1 MVNNTD
7 IRNGKEQKRDIFDK
21 IMSLPVLRIFEPFYK
36 KYKDILLY
44 IFFGGLTTV
53 VSFVSFWIC
62 CDFFG
67 IHELISNT
75 ISWVASVTFAFFTNR
90 IWVFCA
96 PTNTWGEFF
105 KQAAEFY
112 GGRIFTYIF
121 EQIIILIFVT
131 ILSFNELLIKLLAN
145 IGVLILN
152 YLISKFFVFKKKE
165 N

>member
-1 MVNNTD
+1 MENNLD
-7 IRNGKEQKRDIFDK
+7 LKNGKDTKRDIFDK

-44 IFFGGLTTV
+44 IFFGGLTTI
-53 VSFVSFWIC
+53 VSFVTFWVC
-62 CDFFG
+62 CDFFE
-67 IHELISNT
+67 IHELVSNT

-90 IWVFCA
+90 IWVFSA
-96 PTNTWGEFF
+96 PTKTWGEFF

-112 GGRIFTYIF
+112 GGRIFTYVF
-121 EQIIILIFVT
+121 EQVCILIFVT

-152 YLISKFFVFKKKE
+152 YLISKFLVFRKKE